1 MKNYQIVDNFL
12 ATEEFEKIQSVMI
25 GNSFPWY
32 FGPVIMQPTEY
43 SKIDEN
49 YNFQFFHI
57 FYKDFQP
64 SSELFRLMYPLIE
77 KINPKCILRIKAN
90 VAPRTDE
97 IVEHGFHIDFEN
109 ACTCVFYLNTNNG
122 YTKFDDGTIV
132 NSLENRAVFFDSNIR
147 HTGTTATDISNRMV
161 ININYIGH

>member
-12 ATEEFEKIQSVMI
+12 AAEEFEKIQAVMI
-25 GNSFPWY
+25 SNIFPWY

-43 SKIDEN
+43 SNIDEN

-57 FYKDFQP
+57 FYKDCRP
-64 SSELFRLMYPLIE
+64 SSELFPLISPLIE
-77 KINPKCILRIKAN
+77 KINPKRILKIKAN
-90 VAPRTDE
+90 LVPRTDK
-97 IVEHGFHIDFEN
+97 IIEHGFHIDVEN
-109 ACTCVFYLNTNNG
+109 ACTCVFYLNSNNG
-122 YTKFDDGTIV
+122 YTKFNDGAIV